1 MASIQSFEVF
11 KTDLPFKIKFKHAA
25 AARKFSNSI
34 FVKAIADD
42 GTVGFG
48 EGLPRPYVSGET
60 QDSCMELLTNNFLP
74 RLKEMEFKSYD
85 EVISFLEDCDGSPP
99 AEWLDG
105 TIPHSSAWCA
115 MELSLL
121 DVFGK
126 VFEKPAIPKEELK
139 ENKKLRYSAVASAD
153 RGWKFTKSAL
163 KFHLF
168 GMNHVKLKVDD
179 EVGISA
185 AKELLF
191 ILGKKGDVRVDVN
204 MGWSLEQALEQ
215 MPEFAKIGV
224 TSFEQPIAKE
234 DLDGLA
240 RLVEETGLD
249 VMADESLNTKASLD
263 TLLERKACTAINVR
277 VSKCGGLIAAR
288 KRCQQGREAGLKLQ
302 VGCQVG
308 ESSIQSAANLML
320 IRSEPDII
328 YAEGCYGLHLLEE
341 DPAHPLLQF
350 GYGGRPPKIPKGFGL
365 GVEVNEEMIRGYS
378 DATVS
383 V

>member
-1 MASIQSFEVF
+1 MATIKSFEVF

-34 FVKAIADD
+34 YVKAVTAN

-48 EGLPRPYVSGET
+48 EGLPRPYVTGET
-60 QDSCMELLTNNFLP
+60 QESCMKLLAEIFLP
-74 RLKEMEFKSYD
+74 RVKKMVFDNYD
-85 EVISFLEDCDGSPP
+85 AVIAFFEDCDGSPP
-99 AEWLDG
+99 EGWLDN

-115 MELSLL
+115 LELALL

-126 VFEKPAIPKEELK
+126 EFEKPVIPKEELK
-139 ENKKLRYSAVASAD
+139 NNKKLKYSAVASAD

-168 GMNHVKLKVDD
+168 GMKHVKLKVDD
-179 EVGISA
+179 EVGILA

-191 ILGKKGDVRVDVN
+191 FLGKKGDVRVDVN
-204 MGWSLEQALEQ
+204 MGWSVEEALKQ
-215 MPEFAKIGV
+215 MPEFAKLGV

-234 DLDGLA
+234 NLDGLA
-240 RLVEETGLD
+240 RLIKETSLD

-263 TLLERKACTAINVR
+263 TLLEKKACTAINVR

-288 KRCQQGREAGLKLQ
+288 KRCQQGRQAGLKLQ

-350 GYGGRPPKIPKGFGL
+350 GYAGRPPKIPKGFGL
-365 GVEVNEEMIRGYS
+365 GVEVDEEMIRNYS
-378 DATVS
+378 DITIVI
-383 V
+383 